1 VHRETLVVSVTRET
15 DMSTSVAI
23 RQITTL
29 LGALLLCLAAS
40 SFGSRGAVQ
49 ATPSF
54 GFTSDTATATGVPEI
69 NIKSLSSTH
78 QVRLRTKGPSDVHVT
93 VNTVVPGGQSGWHTH
108 PGPSFVVVK
117 SGTAT
122 LYDGDDP
129 TCTPRTIETNG
140 WFTDPGGGH
149 VHLVRNEDSVDLV
162 LAAFQVVP
170 ADAPRR
176 IDADNPGFCGF

>member
-1 VHRETLVVSVTRET
+1 
-15 DMSTSVAI
+15 MSTSVAI
-23 RQITTL
+23 RQLITL
-29 LGALLLCLAAS
+29 LAALLLCLAAS
-40 SFGSRGAVQ
+40 SLAPRGTAQ
-49 ATPSF
+49 ATTATDF
-54 GFTSDTATATGVPEI
+54 VSDTATARGVPDI
-69 NIKSLSSTH
+69 SIKSLSPTH
-78 QVRLRTKGPSDVHVT
+78 QVRLSTKGISDFHVT
-93 VNTVVPGGQSGWHTH
+93 INTVKPGGQSGWHTH

-129 TCTPRTIETNG
+129 TCTPRTVQTKG

-149 VHLVRNEDSVDLV
+149 VHLVRNEGSVDLV

-176 IDADNPGFCGF
+176 IDVPNPGFCGGL

>member
-1 VHRETLVVSVTRET
+1 
-15 DMSTSVAI
+15 MSTSVAI
-23 RQITTL
+23 RRVITL

-40 SFGSRGAVQ
+40 SFRPHGAVQ
-49 ATPSF
+49 ATPNF

-69 NIKSLSSTH
+69 NIKSLSPTH

-93 VNTVVPGGQSGWHTH
+93 INTVVPGGHSGWHTH

-122 LYDGDDP
+122 LFDGDDP
-129 TCTPRTIETNG
+129 TCTPRTVETNG

-149 VHLVRNEDSVDLV
+149 VHLVRNDGIVDLV

-170 ADAPRR
+170 ADATRRQDIPVGDPR
-176 IDADNPGFCGF
+176 IPPCGF